1 MPSPAISPFQPV
13 DIRAIIAYI
22 CVKCENQSLH
32 GDMNRYFDF
41 TNRQLKF
48 LAVLSATALL
58 MGGYLLV
65 KTYAYQPPDSPPFEV
80 VVGEDLQQFTGVF
93 VLDPNTAPADSLE
106 LLPGIGKVLAD
117 RIIAYRQHRKF
128 ESEIDI
134 TEVNGIGPK
143 LYERIKPYLKVKR
156 Y

>member
-1 MPSPAISPFQPV
+1 
-13 DIRAIIAYI
+13 
-22 CVKCENQSLH
+22 
-32 GDMNRYFDF
+32 MNRYFDF
-41 TNRQLKF
+41 TSRQLKF
-48 LAVLSATALL
+48 LAILSATALL

-65 KTYAYQPPDSPPFEV
+65 KTYAYQSPETPPFEV
-80 VVGEDLQQFTGVF
+80 IVGEDQRQFTGVF

-117 RIIAYRQHRKF
+117 RIVAYRQEQRF

-134 TEVNGIGPK
+134 TEVKGIGPK
-143 LYERIKPYLKVKR
+143 LYERIKPYLKVKP